1 MTILAKQVEEELFN
15 LFNDTNTK
23 YKSKY
28 RSLRFNI
35 KDEKNTL
42 FRRIAEKTLRPRDL
56 VRLTP
61 EEMASTELAQWR
73 EREAKHELDM
83 IKKTELE
90 NLSQAKVRSFNLC
103 KLFLFREMHMVGRKY
118 CRMDEIEI

>member
-1 MTILAKQVEEELFN
+1 MTILANQVEDDLFN
-15 LFNDTNTK
+15 LFNDTNVK

-35 KDEKNTL
+35 KDQKNTL
-42 FRRIAEKTLRPRDL
+42 FRRIADRSLTPYDL

-73 EREAKHELDM
+73 EREAKHEIDM

-90 NLSQAKVRSFNLC
+90 NLNQPKVRFVYHSL
-103 KLFLFREMHMVGRKY
+103 
-118 CRMDEIEI
+118 